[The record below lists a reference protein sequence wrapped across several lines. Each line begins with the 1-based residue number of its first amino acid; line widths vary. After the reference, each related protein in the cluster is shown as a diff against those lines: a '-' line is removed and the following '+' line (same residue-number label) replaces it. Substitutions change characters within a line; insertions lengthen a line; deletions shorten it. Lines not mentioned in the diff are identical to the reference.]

1 MTHFSPKYFKLTKM
15 AIVHVLGNVE
25 DESCFL
31 SLAFQKSK
39 LQTRLDPHLA
49 LVGGMYNQ
57 KFFNL
62 ENFSYI
68 ATFDAWIE
76 AAYRYGVI
84 A

>member
-1 MTHFSPKYFKLTKM
+1 M

-25 DESCFL
+25 DEHCFS
-31 SLAFQKSK
+31 SLAFLKTK
-39 LQTRLDPHLA
+39 LQATVDPHLP

-57 KFFNL
+57 KFFKL

-68 ATFDAWIE
+68 ATFDARIE
-76 AAYRYGVI
+76 AADHYGVI